1 MVKIA
6 VEHPFTSVRDA
17 LVQKGYRA
25 EMLEKKTDA
34 PDYDVVVV
42 RDQDDLTDFHMSV
55 SLVEAR
61 GRTLFEIVEEVE
73 ERLVRQGKIQSPAPM
88 APEYGS
94 ESGGGGGSFVAGA
107 VTGALI
113 GAAAGLLLAP
123 KSGKELQ
130 EQVKAKT
137 SDSSEK
143 VNTSIEQAKVKADE
157 LKMKREEKKE
167 EKELKKQEKAI
178 EKEVKQQ
185 EKAEEKEEKKEEKAQ
200 KEHEKAEK
208 KVEKE
213 IKKAEKDAGGVDV
226 VEFGESSLGKNSDG
240 EIKVEPT
247 DAKKNN

>member
-1 MVKIA
+1 MVKVA

-25 EMLEKKTDA
+25 EMLEQKTDA

-42 RDQDDLTDFHMSV
+42 RDQEDLTDFHMSV

-88 APEYGS
+88 AVEH
-94 ESGGGGGSFVAGA
+94 ESDSGGGGSFIAGA

-130 EQVKAKT
+130 EEVKAKT

-143 VNTSIEQAKVKADE
+143 MSSSIEQAKEKADE
-157 LKMKREEKKE
+157 LKTKRDEKKE
-167 EKELKKQEKAI
+167 EKELKKQEKEI
-178 EKEVKQQ
+178 EKEAKHQ
-185 EKAEEKEEKKEEKAQ
+185 EKAEEKEEKKEEKAH

-213 IKKAEKDAGGVDV
+213 VKKAEKDAGGVDV
-226 VEFGESSLGKNSDG
+226 VEFGESSIDKNSDG

-247 DAKKNN
+247 DTKKNN

>member
-42 RDQDDLTDFHMSV
+42 RDQEDLTDFHMSV

-143 VNTSIEQAKVKADE
+143 VNSSLEQAKEKADE
-157 LKMKREEKKE
+157 LKTKREEKKE

-178 EKEVKQQ
+178 EKESKQVFSWQ
-185 EKAEEKEEKKEEKAQ
+185 DMRTKTRKAGSTVSNRATNLL
-200 KEHEKAEK
+200 
-208 KVEKE
+208 VP
-213 IKKAEKDAGGVDV
+213 IVSV
-226 VEFGESSLGKNSDG
+226 VLGLIVGAIIMLVSGYSPD
-240 EIKVEPT
+240 
-247 DAKKNN
+247 

>member
-34 PDYDVVVV
+34 TDYDVVVV
-42 RDQDDLTDFHMSV
+42 RDQEDLTDFHMSV

-73 ERLVRQGKIQSPAPM
+73 ERLVRQGKIQPPTPM
-88 APEYGS
+88 APENDS
-94 ESGGGGGSFVAGA
+94 ESGGGGSFVAGA

-130 EQVKAKT
+130 EQVKTKT
-137 SDSSEK
+137 ADSSEK

-157 LKMKREEKKE
+157 LKTKREEKKE

-185 EKAEEKEEKKEEKAQ
+185 EKAEEKEEKKEEKAE

-226 VEFGESSLGKNSDG
+226 VEFGESSLSKNSDG